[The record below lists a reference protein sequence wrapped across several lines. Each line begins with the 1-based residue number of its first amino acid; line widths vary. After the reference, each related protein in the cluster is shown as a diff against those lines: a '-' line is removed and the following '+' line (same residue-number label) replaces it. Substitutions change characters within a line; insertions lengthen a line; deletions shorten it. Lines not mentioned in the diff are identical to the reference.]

1 MMYLRCPFAFYKYIR
16 QIYAFINATEIYRNQ
31 FELDPGLLHVVT
43 WTIISYQ
50 YNLRWNKNVHIY
62 RIIGFFQFIW
72 TLSILRQTTDLDYE
86 TIVHKWSMTAICV
99 SNNLLCTHFWTYA
112 PDVVFVSFGF
122 FVPLENFIW
131 RLQHCRWRA
140 ANLWL
145 MLGTHGHWTVRV
157 LSSVHHLVSDGVSV
171 YNVHLREL
179 MALTL
184 IAERFAV
191 ELSQLVLTSYVC
203 RGLDS
208 NTQSS
213 ACEANVLTHGA
224 IAAIAG
230 CECAK

>member
-1 MMYLRCPFAFYKYIR
+1 ME
-16 QIYAFINATEIYRNQ
+16 T
-31 FELDPGLLHVVT
+31 
-43 WTIISYQ
+43 S
-50 YNLRWNKNVHIY
+50 
-62 RIIGFFQFIW
+62 
-72 TLSILRQTTDLDYE
+72 TLPVKGCKSL
-86 TIVHKWSMTAICV
+86 
-99 SNNLLCTHFWTYA
+99 TYA
-112 PDVVFVSFGF
+112 RHSW
-122 FVPLENFIW
+122 PLNGEGSLACIT
-131 RLQHCRWRA
+131 LCQ
-140 ANLWL
+140 
-145 MLGTHGHWTVRV
+145 T
-157 LSSVHHLVSDGVSV
+157 GVSV

-191 ELSQLVLTSYVC
+191 ELSQIVLTSYVC